1 MGLTVKEMLKSNLFD
16 GYRLLAG
23 SSGID
28 KQIQGIAVLD
38 APDGYKWTK
47 GKELVVSSGYI
58 FKENPGLWEEF
69 VNSDKFQ
76 FVSCMGIKDRFIKEI
91 PEDILNEF
99 NRHEVPLLL
108 IPPHIGWM
116 DIMNSLNVIVMNKDI
131 QQFRIGSINTN
142 FSDLSYHV
150 RKIERI
156 LSQIEER
163 MGFPAM
169 LYDIS
174 DDTAY
179 FSSDNFPEFA
189 DKFTPKDFFEHNF
202 PVTEEIICENLQF
215 IRYRYTT
222 ENENDIPYSWL
233 SIPITVMGKVKA
245 YFVVVEATSLIDY
258 FDEFAMRISFLLLQS
273 IYEQFLFFDSVG
285 DFGFE
290 KFVNDILFNKLY
302 DYDKISLRAVDIN
315 IDVTKKY
322 YTIVMDQS
330 NDNLSL
336 SDHKDIVN
344 RTIKT
349 AFQYENIRIAFV
361 TENSVMIV
369 YQVSD
374 YTNNPN
380 NVSSLRNYVQD
391 LKIKLEDKLQ
401 NPILRFG
408 IYDTQDLIYNLR
420 KNYKKC
426 FQAINMGSLV
436 YNDQPIVPYSEL
448 GPLAWIN
455 IDDTELKTMMSKIN
469 DALHDSEREELLETL
484 KYYLD
489 YRMNYSLTSKHMY
502 VHINTVRKRIE
513 KVRELLDIDL
523 DDPVSRLKLEL
534 FLIMSK
540 KLNDLS

>member
-1 MGLTVKEMLKSNLFD
+1 MGLTVKEMLKSNLFE

-23 SSGID
+23 GSGLD

-69 VNSDKFQ
+69 VNSEKFK

-91 PEDILNEF
+91 PENILSKFNESGI
-99 NRHEVPLLL
+99 PLLL

-131 QQFRIGSINTN
+131 QQFRIGSISTN

-169 LYDIS
+169 LYDLS

-179 FSSDNFPEFA
+179 FSSENFPKIA

-222 ENENDIPYSWL
+222 ENASDVPYSWL

-302 DYDKISLRAVDIN
+302 DHEKISIRAVDIN

-330 NDNLSL
+330 NADISL
-336 SDHKDIVN
+336 SDHKDIIN

-369 YQVSD
+369 YQVNDSS
-374 YTNNPN
+374 NNPN
-380 NVSSLRNYVQD
+380 NVSVLKNYVMD

-401 NPILRFG
+401 NPNLRFG

-420 KNYKKC
+420 RNYKRC
-426 FQAINMGSLV
+426 IQAINMGRLV
-436 YNDQPIVPYSEL
+436 YYNQSIVTYSEL

-455 IDDTELKTMMSKIN
+455 IDDVELQAMMNSIKEVL
-469 DALHDSEREELLETL
+469 DDSESEELLDTL

-513 KVRELLDIDL
+513 KVRELLGIDL
-523 DDPVSRLKLEL
+523 EDPVNRLKLEL
-534 FLIMSK
+534 FLMVSK
-540 KLNDLS
+540 KLND

>member
-1 MGLTVKEMLKSNLFD
+1 MGLTVKEMLKSNLFE

-23 SSGID
+23 GSGLD

-69 VNSDKFQ
+69 VNSEKFK

-91 PEDILNEF
+91 PENILSKFNESGI
-99 NRHEVPLLL
+99 PLLL

-131 QQFRIGSINTN
+131 QQFRIGSISTN

-169 LYDIS
+169 LYDLS

-179 FSSDNFPEFA
+179 FSSENFPKIA

-222 ENENDIPYSWL
+222 ENASDVPYSWL

-302 DYDKISLRAVDIN
+302 DHEKISIRAVDIN

-330 NDNLSL
+330 NADISL
-336 SDHKDIVN
+336 SDHKDIIN

-369 YQVSD
+369 YQVNDSS
-374 YTNNPN
+374 NNPN
-380 NVSSLRNYVQD
+380 NVSVLKNYVMD

-401 NPILRFG
+401 NPNLRFG

-420 KNYKKC
+420 RNYKRC
-426 FQAINMGSLV
+426 IQAINMGRLV
-436 YNDQPIVPYSEL
+436 YYNQSIVTYSEL

-455 IDDTELKTMMSKIN
+455 IDDVELQAMMNSIK
-469 DALHDSEREELLETL
+469 DVLDDSESEELLDTL

-513 KVRELLDIDL
+513 KVRELLGIDL
-523 DDPVSRLKLEL
+523 EDPVNRLKLEL
-534 FLIMSK
+534 FLMVSK
-540 KLNDLS
+540 KLND

>member
-1 MGLTVKEMLKSNLFD
+1 
-16 GYRLLAG
+16 
-23 SSGID
+23 
-28 KQIQGIAVLD
+28 
-38 APDGYKWTK
+38 
-47 GKELVVSSGYI
+47 
-58 FKENPGLWEEF
+58 
-69 VNSDKFQ
+69 
-76 FVSCMGIKDRFIKEI
+76 MGIKDRFIKEI
-91 PEDILNEF
+91 PENILSKFNESGI
-99 NRHEVPLLL
+99 PLLL

-131 QQFRIGSINTN
+131 QQFRIGSISTN

-169 LYDIS
+169 LYDLS

-179 FSSDNFPEFA
+179 FSSENFPKIA

-222 ENENDIPYSWL
+222 ENASDVPYSWL

-302 DYDKISLRAVDIN
+302 DHEKISIRAVDIN

-330 NDNLSL
+330 NADISL
-336 SDHKDIVN
+336 SDHKDIIN

-369 YQVSD
+369 YQVNDSS
-374 YTNNPN
+374 NNPN
-380 NVSSLRNYVQD
+380 NVSVLKNYVMD

-401 NPILRFG
+401 NPNLRFG

-420 KNYKKC
+420 RNYKRC
-426 FQAINMGSLV
+426 IQAINMGRLV
-436 YNDQPIVPYSEL
+436 YYNQSIVTYSEL

-455 IDDTELKTMMSKIN
+455 IDDVELQAMMNSIKEVL
-469 DALHDSEREELLETL
+469 DDSESEELLDTL

-513 KVRELLDIDL
+513 KVRELLGIDL
-523 DDPVSRLKLEL
+523 EDPVNRLKLEL
-534 FLIMSK
+534 FLMVSK
-540 KLNDLS
+540 KLND

>member
-1 MGLTVKEMLKSNLFD
+1 MGLTVNEMLKSNLFE

-23 SSGID
+23 SSGLD

-58 FKENPGLWEEF
+58 FKENPNLWNEF
-69 VNSDKFQ
+69 VHSDKFK
-76 FVSCMGIKDRFIKEI
+76 FVSCVGIKDRFIKEV
-91 PEDILNEF
+91 PEDILKEF
-99 NRHEVPLLL
+99 NKYGIPLLL
-108 IPPHIGWM
+108 IPPDIGWM

-131 QQFRIGSINTN
+131 QQFRIGSITTN

-169 LYDIS
+169 LYDLS

-179 FSSDNFPEFA
+179 FSSDNFPKFA

-202 PVTEEIICENLQF
+202 PVSEEMICENLQF
-215 IRYRYTT
+215 IRYRYISD
-222 ENENDIPYSWL
+222 NIDDIPYSWL
-233 SIPITVMGKVKA
+233 SIPITVMGNVKA

-302 DYDKISLRAVDIN
+302 DHEKISLRAVDIN

-322 YTIVMDQS
+322 YTILLEQS
-330 NDNLSL
+330 NQDLSL
-336 SDHKDIVN
+336 SDYKDIVN

-349 AFQYENIRIAFV
+349 AFQYENIRIAFI

-369 YQVSD
+369 YQISD
-374 YTNNPN
+374 YSTNPN
-380 NVSSLRNYVQD
+380 NISVLRNYIKD
-391 LKIKLEDKLQ
+391 LKAKLRDKLQ
-401 NPILRFG
+401 NPEIRFG
-408 IYDTQDLIYNLR
+408 VYDTPELIYNLR
-420 KNYKKC
+420 RNYKKC
-426 FQAINMGSLV
+426 FQAIHMGKLVYQDQSLV
-436 YNDQPIVPYSEL
+436 TYSEL
-448 GPLAWIN
+448 GPFAWIN
-455 IDDTELKTMMSKIN
+455 IDDSELKAMMSRIN
-469 DALHDSEREELLETL
+469 DLLDESESKELLDTL
-484 KYYLD
+484 KHYLD

-513 KVRELLDIDL
+513 KVRELLDIDIE
-523 DDPVSRLKLEL
+523 DPVNRLKLEL
-534 FLIMSK
+534 LLMVSK
-540 KLNDLS
+540 KLDDEN

>member
-1 MGLTVKEMLKSNLFD
+1 MGLTVKEMLKSNLFK
-16 GYRLLAG
+16 GYKLLAG
-23 SSGID
+23 SSGLE

-58 FKENPGLWEEF
+58 FKKNPNLWDEF
-69 VNSDKFQ
+69 VHSDKFKY
-76 FVSCMGIKDRFIKEI
+76 VSCMGIKDRFIKEV
-91 PEDILNEF
+91 PEYILKEF
-99 NRHEVPLLL
+99 NDHGIPLLL

-169 LYDIS
+169 LYDLS
-174 DDTAY
+174 DETAY
-179 FSSDNFPEFA
+179 FSSDNFPKIA
-189 DKFTPKDFFEHNF
+189 DKFKPKDFFEHNF

-215 IRYRYTT
+215 VRYRY
-222 ENENDIPYSWL
+222 EIEKEGDIPYSWL
-233 SIPITVMGKVKA
+233 TIPITVMGNVKA
-245 YFVVVEATSLIDY
+245 YFVVVEAKSLIDY

-290 KFVNDILFNKLY
+290 KFTHDILFNKLY
-302 DYDKISLRAVDIN
+302 DHEKISLRAVDIN

-322 YTIVMDQS
+322 YTIVMEQT
-330 NDNLSL
+330 NTEVIL
-336 SDHKDIVN
+336 SDHKDIIN

-349 AFQYENIRIAFV
+349 AFQYENIRIAFI

-369 YQVSD
+369 YQ
-374 YTNNPN
+374 TNDNSN
-380 NVSSLRNYVQD
+380 NSSNLSLLNTYIKD
-391 LKIKLEDKLQ
+391 LQAKLEDKLEK
-401 NPILRFG
+401 PSLGFG
-408 IYDTQDLIYNLR
+408 IYDTPDFIYNLR
-420 KNYKKC
+420 RNYKKC
-426 FQAINMGSLV
+426 LQAIHIGRLV
-436 YNDQPIVPYSEL
+436 YHDQSIVTYSEL

-455 IDDTELKTMMSKIN
+455 IDEAELEEMTSKIKEVL
-469 DALHDSEREELLETL
+469 DDSESEELLDTL
-484 KYYLD
+484 KHYLD

-523 DDPVSRLKLEL
+523 EDPVNRLKLEL
-534 FLIMSK
+534 FLVVSK
-540 KLNDLS
+540 KSNNKN